1 METAFNVASGLCFK
15 EVVAWVRLTAKTFQR
30 VAQNVQVDSH
40 SKIKSVIQIKDAKP
54 LIKQSVCANNAS
66 QALIWSDINA
76 LSQAKRCMTATF
88 MTIR

>member
-1 METAFNVASGLCFK
+1 METVFNVDLELCSK
-15 EVVAWVRLTAKTFQR
+15 EVVALVQSTAKNFQR

-54 LIKQSVCANNAS
+54 LIKQSVYANNAS

-76 LSQAKRCMTATF
+76 LSQAKRCTIATF
-88 MTIR
+88 TTIR